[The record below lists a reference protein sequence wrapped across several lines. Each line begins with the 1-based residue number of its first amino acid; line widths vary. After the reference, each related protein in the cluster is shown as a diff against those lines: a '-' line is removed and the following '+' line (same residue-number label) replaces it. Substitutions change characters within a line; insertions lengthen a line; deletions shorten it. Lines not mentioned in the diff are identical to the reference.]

1 MQEIAMRLNSN
12 PGVATGM
19 FAFMDG
25 LGRAFFKPAGPA
37 PARRDPGPFYW
48 KVMYIDED
56 GVLCR
61 STVRVIALNPDMRRL
76 TVWSDAL
83 GRECTLKISKIV
95 EASDLQSGR
104 KVNLHRWM
112 ATQGS
117 RPD

>member
-1 MQEIAMRLNSN
+1 MRLNSN
-12 PGVATGM
+12 PGAATGM

-25 LGRAFFKPAGPA
+25 LGRAFFNPGGQQPSSK
-37 PARRDPGPFYW
+37 RDPGPFYW

-56 GVLCR
+56 GVLRR
-61 STVRVIALNPDMRRL
+61 STVRVIALNPDLRRL

-95 EASDLQSGR
+95 EANDLQSGR

-112 ATQGS
+112 ATQRS
-117 RPD
+117 LAD

>member
-1 MQEIAMRLNSN
+1 MRLNTN

-25 LGRAFFKPAGPA
+25 LGRALSFKASTPV
-37 PARRDPGPFYW
+37 RYDLGPFYW

-56 GVLCR
+56 GVLRR
-61 STVRVIALNPDMRRL
+61 SNVRVIALHPDLRRL

-83 GRECTLKISKIV
+83 GRECILKISKIV
-95 EASDLQSGR
+95 EANDLQSGR

-112 ATQGS
+112 ATQRGLTG
-117 RPD
+117 